1 MDLTGS
7 LSQISQ
13 ENPRA
18 PSPPSLEEEE
28 LFYTFFDWPAYTRD
42 TEPYQ
47 ASSQDL
53 DRLITEIPPLI
64 HRFERMKTS
73 FGSEVETATS
83 SEYSS
88 HPSPPELVLGEGSTS
103 PSDHSGPALP
113 EQPEDRHQPL
123 HISLKDVREQDDDWT
138 YPQADPSKGSQPGYV
153 PRLRVPADAVAPHGP
168 QRPNSK
174 VVPAGRSNGKR
185 QRQLENPEQTADVR
199 KSGACLPCR
208 LSRTRCQEHGVCPA
222 CRKAFPEHSHLVCAR
237 KNLAELWPVIR
248 QGPDVW
254 SRNPEKELQYCS
266 QARRL
271 FTGKPKPIQI
281 FFSSHGSPALSAYV
295 QPYRWQG
302 EDEGSQLEKAAFS
315 SEHPI
320 SHTMLQRWAE
330 EDLEVRG
337 ERELDFSKAIRK
349 FLMVYARESSPLP
362 MVHQMACFFR
372 IWKTPSF
379 WCRDPSG
386 KVVALPISVQAQL
399 RTIVYRGI
407 HSMEHDILKE
417 LDMLVTS
424 SNQPKLTTDQKL
436 GLWACLWQLILTY
449 RDLTAT
455 SKTWL
460 ARSDRGP
467 NDHLAGP
474 IHARY
479 RYLFESFFP
488 LVAIFYH
495 YQFRMKKSVE
505 FTPDGISAL
514 RSKAIEKPARDLLDC
529 RKPFLQSLQ
538 KSDNEVDQLLC
549 ILVVNHEVQKLN
561 ARKRAPKNSKVNA
574 AAHGG
579 HCEDGD

>member
-1 MDLTGS
+1 MDPTGS

-153 PRLRVPADAVAPHGP
+153 PRLRVPADTVAPHGP

-208 LSRTRCQEHGVCPA
+208 LSRTRVSRLNISCVDL
-222 CRKAFPEHSHLVCAR
+222 PE
-237 KNLAELWPVIR
+237 
-248 QGPDVW
+248 
-254 SRNPEKELQYCS
+254 
-266 QARRL
+266 
-271 FTGKPKPIQI
+271 
-281 FFSSHGSPALSAYV
+281 
-295 QPYRWQG
+295 
-302 EDEGSQLEKAAFS
+302 
-315 SEHPI
+315 
-320 SHTMLQRWAE
+320 
-330 EDLEVRG
+330 
-337 ERELDFSKAIRK
+337 
-349 FLMVYARESSPLP
+349 
-362 MVHQMACFFR
+362 R
-372 IWKTPSF
+372 I
-379 WCRDPSG
+379 D
-386 KVVALPISVQAQL
+386 
-399 RTIVYRGI
+399 
-407 HSMEHDILKE
+407 
-417 LDMLVTS
+417 
-424 SNQPKLTTDQKL
+424 
-436 GLWACLWQLILTY
+436 
-449 RDLTAT
+449 
-455 SKTWL
+455 
-460 ARSDRGP
+460 
-467 NDHLAGP
+467 
-474 IHARY
+474 
-479 RYLFESFFP
+479 
-488 LVAIFYH
+488 
-495 YQFRMKKSVE
+495 
-505 FTPDGISAL
+505 
-514 RSKAIEKPARDLLDC
+514 
-529 RKPFLQSLQ
+529 
-538 KSDNEVDQLLC
+538 
-549 ILVVNHEVQKLN
+549 
-561 ARKRAPKNSKVNA
+561 
-574 AAHGG
+574 
-579 HCEDGD
+579 